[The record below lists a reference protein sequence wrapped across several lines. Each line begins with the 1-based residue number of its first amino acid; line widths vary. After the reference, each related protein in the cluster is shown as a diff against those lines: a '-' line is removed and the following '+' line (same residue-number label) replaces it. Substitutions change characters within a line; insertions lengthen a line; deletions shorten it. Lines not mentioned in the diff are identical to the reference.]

1 MGVGIWS
8 MHFVAM
14 LAFSLPVPVS
24 YNWPTA
30 LAALLTGIISS
41 AFALYVVSR
50 QKMGGERAF
59 AGGVVMGG
67 GIAGLHY
74 IGMDAMRMAAVC
86 RFDLRIV
93 ILSVVLA
100 IVFSLAAL
108 ILSFGLREETRGTLS
123 RKIASAIVMGAAI
136 SVMHYTGMA
145 SATFIASPA
154 VPDLS
159 YAVSISP
166 LANHGIAVVAFLIL
180 GAAIVTSAADRR
192 LAAQAQELERRV
204 IERTKQLIASNE
216 ELRKEIADRERAQD
230 ALQEAHAELAH
241 ITRALAMGELVGSI
255 AHEVNQPLTGVV
267 ANGNFALREL
277 ASGTPNREKLREA
290 IAEIVEDGTRASA
303 VISRIRTL
311 LKKGA
316 PNRVE
321 LDINDV
327 IEEAAILVRNEAAR
341 DRVHVQLNLAAG
353 LHCMLGDRVQLQQV
367 LINLIMNGIE
377 AMRTVT
383 DRPRKLSIQSVKHA
397 DGVLIQIQDSGIGFD
412 PDLVDRIF
420 EPFFTTKAQGIGMG
434 LSISRSIVESHGGRL
449 WAGSGPNGAL
459 FQFILPVP
467 IGNGVS

>member
-1 MGVGIWS
+1 
-8 MHFVAM
+8 M
-14 LAFSLPVPVS
+14 LAFQLPVPVE
-24 YNWPTA
+24 YHWPTV
-30 LAALLTGIISS
+30 LASLLVAILAS
-41 AFALYVVSR
+41 AIALYVASR
-50 QKMGGERAF
+50 QRMGRVDALTGS
-59 AGGVVMGG
+59 VIMGG
-67 GIAGLHY
+67 GIAALHY
-74 IGMDAMRMAAVC
+74 LNMAAMRLAATC

-93 ILSVVLA
+93 IVSIALA

-108 ILSFGLREETRGTLS
+108 ILSFGLREETRGTPS

-166 LANHGIAVVAFLIL
+166 LANNGIAIVAFLVL

-192 LAAQAQELERRV
+192 LAAQAEELERRV
-204 IERTKQLIASNE
+204 IERTRQLIATNE

-230 ALQEAHAELAH
+230 ALQEVHAELAH
-241 ITRALAMGELVGSI
+241 VTRALAMGELVGSI

-277 ASGTPNREKLREA
+277 ASGTPHLEKLREA

-303 VISRIRTL
+303 VISRIRAL
-311 LKKGA
+311 LQKRA
-316 PNRVE
+316 PDRVE

-327 IEEAAILVRNEAAR
+327 IQEVIVLLRNETAR
-341 DRVHVQLNLAAG
+341 DRVQVQLDLAAD
-353 LHCMLGDRVQLQQV
+353 LPHVLGDRVQLQQV

-377 AMRTVT
+377 AVRTVT
-383 DRPRKLSIQSVKHA
+383 DRPRKLSIKSVKHA
-397 DGVLIQIQDSGIGFD
+397 DGVLVQVQDSGIGFD

-449 WAGSGPNGAL
+449 WAESGPDGAL